1 MNGSKI
7 YLLGLSLLIA
17 TTASAQ
23 TEIHKCTDADGGIVY
38 SQLPCAP
45 EETEPE
51 VEEPVEESSES
62 GTDDYDYEE
71 LFAQQVEAGP
81 AKSEE
86 EIAACKK
93 HYRDQIDLI
102 DAEILREYSED
113 KADDYKQRLLQ
124 LTRQL
129 RQCEAS

>member
-1 MNGSKI
+1 MNGI
-7 YLLGLSLLIA
+7 RLCLLGLSLGIA
-17 TTASAQ
+17 TVADAQ

-45 EETEPE
+45 KEPE
-51 VEEPVEESSES
+51 PDVEEQPAENPESRA
-62 GTDDYDYEE
+62 DDYDYEE
-71 LFAQQVEAGP
+71 LVAQQVEAGP
-81 AKSEE
+81 ARSEE

-93 HYRDQIDLI
+93 RYRDQIDLI
-102 DAEILREYSED
+102 DAEIMREYSEE

-129 RQCEAS
+129 RQCEGS